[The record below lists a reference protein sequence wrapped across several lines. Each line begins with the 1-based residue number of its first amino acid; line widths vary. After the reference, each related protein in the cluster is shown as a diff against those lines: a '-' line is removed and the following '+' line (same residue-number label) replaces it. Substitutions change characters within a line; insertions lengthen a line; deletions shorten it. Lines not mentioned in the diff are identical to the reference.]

1 MWILPLSAKGTSDAE
16 YNQTGFGFEANE
28 RKRETEQ
35 SEFLALTP
43 PFAQH
48 N

>member
-1 MWILPLSAKGTSDAE
+1 MPAKSTSDAE
-16 YNQTGFGFEANE
+16 YNQRGFGFEANE

-35 SEFLALTP
+35 SELMALTP